1 MKCFQIEVIKGYG
14 MMNWREDVKTVLM
27 QAGVENK
34 PTSFVFVD
42 TQIVNEQMLEDI
54 NNILNGG
61 DVPNLYRPED
71 LEPILKVGKDE
82 CMEHGITV
90 TKMNMFMAYLKRV
103 MKNIHMVVAMS
114 PLGEVFRSRLRNFP
128 SLVTCCTLDWFSEW
142 PEEALL
148 GVGKGQIMSRD
159 IDLGDDLNNC
169 VEIFKCIHQSVET
182 MSGKFKEQL
191 NRINWVTPTSY
202 LEQLNMYVVIL
213 KDKRIRNTNAAQRLV
228 TGLQVLDKAAV
239 AIDALKVEINE
250 MAPVLEE
257 TKKNLTIVMEDL
269 AVKKEAAEQD
279 EIIVA
284 RDEAEARAQEAEAE
298 ALKNEAEAALAGAT
312 PLLEEA
318 IKVLKD
324 IKKDDLYFIQSLKQP
339 SGNIVLVM
347 EFCCHMFGLKP
358 KKQHI
363 GKSQN
368 DTNGFFELSRLTL
381 LGNPNQFLKDMLAF
395 DKDNIDE
402 KIVRK
407 VNLMLASPTYSLS
420 DI

>member
-324 IKKDDLYFIQSLKQP
+324 IKKDDLYFI
-339 SGNIVLVM
+339 
-347 EFCCHMFGLKP
+347 
-358 KKQHI
+358 
-363 GKSQN
+363 
-368 DTNGFFELSRLTL
+368 
-381 LGNPNQFLKDMLAF
+381 
-395 DKDNIDE
+395 
-402 KIVRK
+402 
-407 VNLMLASPTYSLS
+407 
-420 DI
+420 